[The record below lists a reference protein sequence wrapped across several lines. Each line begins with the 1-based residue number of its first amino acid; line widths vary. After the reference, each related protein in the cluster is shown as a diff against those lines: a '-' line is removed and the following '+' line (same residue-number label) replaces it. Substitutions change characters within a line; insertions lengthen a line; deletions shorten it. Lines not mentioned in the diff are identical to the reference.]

1 MCETTK
7 RLLAEKDQLMAKLAH
22 LQELKK
28 STPLDPKQ
36 ERYDAV
42 LQELEVL
49 RMSNP
54 SMDPDY
60 QKKKEKLLQ
69 EKKSLFQYLE
79 ESPFNSLSKSIAKIR
94 SRLTA
99 IQLQIETTE
108 KKRETK
114 VRENER
120 KKRLTDETVMMAV
133 QSLNACRQRLK
144 RYEERVREVR

>member
-60 QKKKEKLLQ
+60 QKKKEKLL
-69 EKKSLFQYLE
+69 
-79 ESPFNSLSKSIAKIR
+79 
-94 SRLTA
+94 
-99 IQLQIETTE
+99 
-108 KKRETK
+108 
-114 VRENER
+114 
-120 KKRLTDETVMMAV
+120 
-133 QSLNACRQRLK
+133 
-144 RYEERVREVR
+144 